1 MGLQQQLDEQ
11 KKSTINKATPEIIQT
26 MGQATADLKASGIEN
41 RALGSGE
48 PIPDFTLPNAE
59 GKEVR
64 LSTLLSQGPVVLSIY
79 RGGWCPY
86 CNLEIRALK
95 AVLPEIQSLGANLI
109 AIAPELPAKVKE
121 TEERH
126 TPGFEIL
133 SDVGNRISRQL
144 GLVFSLPESIRSIYV
159 GFGIDLPAC
168 NGDETFELPLPATFV
183 IRENGT
189 IAYRFIDAD
198 YTRRMEPMEIIQTLK
213 SL

>member
-11 KKSTINKATPEIIQT
+11 KKTTSNKASPETIQT

-41 RALGSGE
+41 RALGRGDQV
-48 PIPDFTLPNAE
+48 PDFCLPNAQ
-59 GKEVR
+59 GNEVSLANA
-64 LSTLLSQGPVVLSIY
+64 LSHGPVVLSIY

-95 AVLPEIQSLGANLI
+95 AVLPEIEALGASLI
-109 AIAPELPAKVKE
+109 AIAPEMPEKTYE
-121 TEERH
+121 MGERH

-133 SDVGNRISRQL
+133 SDVGNRVSRQF
-144 GLVFSLPESIRSIYV
+144 GLVFSLPETIRTIYA

-168 NGDETFELPLPATFV
+168 NGDASFELPLPATYV
-183 IRENGT
+183 VRTDGQ
-189 IAYRFIDAD
+189 IAYGFVNAD
-198 YTRRMEPMEIIQTLK
+198 YTKRMEPAEIIQALK